1 MFRKVT
7 RVQLSQ
13 LLRRCQSTHATET
26 TRPRSGNSLMNLVH
40 DDTVTLSQFFERVE
54 RSVSKLS
61 DTRVERNLPLGHI
74 LMNKLQ
80 TLNKDNAVVKD
91 SVLFN
96 RFVDIWGENK
106 LLHASHAD
114 RAVRRLLVESKYDK
128 ALELWQRLLEK
139 LKEEPDGF
147 KETRE
152 ARFTSEAVFRTTGI
166 VAYVLKT
173 LSENAVPDAATLD
186 LLAGGVKLSPRL
198 VDFVL
203 QPLELD
209 DATTEKVKS
218 AINGHFF
225 KPDPNSPALLTA
237 AFVAATEG
245 RYDRVEAIIR
255 KLYTAREKS
264 QEPFSEQ
271 TYAKLMELCAITGKY
286 QQAQQ
291 LWAEL
296 TKAGVKP
303 TVQTWNQLLN
313 VHAKSDAPQKLL
325 RIESV
330 YRLLRESVQ
339 PDAQTVGL
347 MIYGYLGCRELK
359 KALDFYRAQ
368 KDAASAQEV
377 WDIRNTLLR
386 GLVQNDYVAEAEKFY
401 NVFRAEAKAQNVA
414 FEPDIRFY
422 NSLLRHLFAKDD
434 VDKALATMDE
444 ILGSDTLAPDVAT
457 YTTIIDV
464 LGMKAS
470 RTGVPVEVEIQ
481 KLIDTMMSS
490 KIKPSVRTTGALV
503 KMLAAKPET
512 IAIAEQ
518 LVEQLKKD
526 KRRIS
531 DVIYST
537 MVTAESSQG
546 NVSKAMEYFY
556 AALEAGVPMTT
567 QFYNSIFRG
576 FSINPDVRGL
586 RRFFEFVQ
594 KNATQKPNFYTFY
607 YMLRAAAIQDDH
619 VLAQYVIDELAE
631 AELQDLGT
639 RLPQM
644 LERYKKAGLDVPARL
659 LQPTPNH

>member
-13 LLRRCQSTHATET
+13 LLRRCQSTHATGT

-61 DTRVERNLPLGHI
+61 DTRVDRTLPLGHI

-96 RFVDIWGENK
+96 RFVDIWSENK

-173 LSENAVPDAATLD
+173 LSESAVPDAATLD
-186 LLAGGVKLSPRL
+186 LLACGVKLSPRL

-203 QPLELD
+203 QPLESD

-401 NVFRAEAKAQNVA
+401 NVFRAEAKAQNVT

-434 VDKALATMDE
+434 VDKALTTMDE

-512 IAIAEQ
+512 ITIAEQ

-659 LQPTPNH
+659 LQPAPNH